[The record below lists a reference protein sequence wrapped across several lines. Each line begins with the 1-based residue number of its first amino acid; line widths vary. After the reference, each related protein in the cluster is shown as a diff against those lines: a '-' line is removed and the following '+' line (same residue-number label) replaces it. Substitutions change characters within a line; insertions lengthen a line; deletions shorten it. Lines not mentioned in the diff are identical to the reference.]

1 MPVERRSVIAVVDD
15 DQRILESLKNLLE
28 SAGFSVRLY
37 ISAQLFLN
45 DSTLAEIDC
54 LITDVGMPDIDGFE
68 LQRRAEEA
76 RPDLPVILVTGSH
89 AVAAQQRAIGHGK
102 VNFFRKPFCG
112 QELLSAVRQ
121 GLSSSRKIS

>member
-1 MPVERRSVIAVVDD
+1 MPVGRRSVVAVVDD

-37 ISAQLFLN
+37 PSAQSFLRG
-45 DSTLAEIDC
+45 SPLSEIDC

-68 LQRRAEEA
+68 LQRRVEKA
-76 RPDLPVILVTGSH
+76 RPDLPVILMTGDH
-89 AVAAQQRAIGHGK
+89 AIASQQHATGHGDGNLIK
-102 VNFFRKPFCG
+102 KPFKG